1 MVYAAMGI
9 LISLIARSSKA
20 APGVMMQALSE
31 VSDTSKFSLAAIIFA
46 ISILL
51 FFEIAYLTF
60 IKQDEYNYG
69 E

>member
-1 MVYAAMGI
+1 
-9 LISLIARSSKA
+9 
-20 APGVMMQALSE
+20 MMQALSE

-60 IKQDEYNYG
+60 IKQDVYNYG